1 METCPLMIYYRCF
14 PPHKSWFRII
24 VLLYTE
30 EIRRTRCYNLN
41 VGCHYDIPNRAKWKT
56 PSESLLSIGML
67 VMSKGPM
74 HIAPSIRPKFSADGF
89 EQIRRLATNDGP
101 RSSSSS
107 TYRPDYTEK
116 QLHTTHPVP
125 FSSHSLGT
133 AFANQCHR
141 SEGTKMHAHWK
152 AMLSTA
158 NWTARFHHETPLEKG
173 RP

>member
-89 EQIRRLATNDGP
+89 EQIRRLAHQWWSQKFIFFYIPP
-101 RSSSSS
+101 R
-107 TYRPDYTEK
+107 
-116 QLHTTHPVP
+116 L
-125 FSSHSLGT
+125 
-133 AFANQCHR
+133 
-141 SEGTKMHAHWK
+141 HWK
-152 AMLSTA
+152 AIAHHPSSSIFISF
-158 NWTARFHHETPLEKG
+158 ARHSIRKSMPQVRRHQNARSLKG
-173 RP
+173 HAKHS